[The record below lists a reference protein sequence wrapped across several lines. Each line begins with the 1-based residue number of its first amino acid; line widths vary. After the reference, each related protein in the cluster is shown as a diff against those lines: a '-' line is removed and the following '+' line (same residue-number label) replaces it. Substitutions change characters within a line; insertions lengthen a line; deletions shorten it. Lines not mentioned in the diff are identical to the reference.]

1 MNKATE
7 RMIKRHKA
15 TVPKFDDNGIVH
27 ILPRMMVT
35 PYFDLRGDKLS
46 VMRNTPLCTDY
57 MLFLNGRCTLGHI
70 VHAMDVDDPDYA
82 DGVPHR
88 RQPIPH
94 RLRGAHP
101 EYIRR
106 WVLQKL
112 IDRGMI

>member
-1 MNKATE
+1 MNKTTE

-15 TVPKFDDNGIVH
+15 TTPQFDDTPIAP
-27 ILPRMMVT
+27 ILPKLMVT

-46 VMRNTPLCTDY
+46 VMHATPLCTDY

-70 VHAMDVDDPDYA
+70 VHAMDVEDPDYS

-101 EYIRR
+101 EFIRR
-106 WVLQKL
+106 WVLKKL
-112 IDRGMI
+112 IDRHML